1 MTHRPVQPCL
11 RIALLL
17 LLLPALAPAVD
28 AQDTPSKQSANVR
41 ELIEA
46 EQEADKVI
54 EEVKESAARDKKA
67 ESTPLRSLA
76 FIGAAADAKNFEAA
90 AEYLDLRYLPQE
102 LNSWEPEQLMKAL
115 SFVFRQQ
122 NIIKLTDISDDPGG
136 SRNDGL
142 PAYRDQIGSVVM
154 GDESVPI
161 YLQRIPDGNG
171 GRIWKISNATV
182 ARIPEMWDQL
192 GYNDLAVHLSKLLP
206 EGRFLGMENWQ
217 VFAAAVFIIVSW
229 PLASLLTAVLLKLVL
244 AVWNRFPI
252 AVTNFIRGPLR
263 FFVFLAILRALLD
276 QLGLSLKVQ
285 ILLESSGV
293 NYIAYTVLLLGL
305 ISFARDYQI
314 RKMQR
319 AGNLQYAALLK
330 PMVRISKVILVTF
343 IALLWAGNAGYNM
356 STILA
361 GLGVGSLAVAL
372 AAQKTLENVIGAAT
386 LYAARPVRA
395 GDFCRFGSVVGT
407 VEEIGLRSTIIRTL
421 DRTQVV
427 IPNSVFSSGEV
438 ENFSQRDRIRYYR
451 RFRIQLGSADQM
463 RLILARIRATL
474 ASHPM
479 VLQDTVSVRFETIE
493 DATGWLR
500 LDAGVSTTDY
510 QEFLAVAEDINLRIV
525 EIVAEAGSAFAGPGR
540 LLQSAVEGGDGAE
553 HASETLRQWRGQ
565 DRLPFPNYSEEQ
577 LAEMKDSLD
586 YPPKGAA
593 G

>member
-1 MTHRPVQPCL
+1 MTYALCRPCL
-11 RIALLL
+11 RIACLLASL
-17 LLLPALAPAVD
+17 ILAPALH
-28 AQDTPSKQSANVR
+28 AQDASARQSVNVR

-46 EQEADKVI
+46 EQETDQVI
-54 EEVKESAARDKKA
+54 QEIKESASRDETA
-67 ESTPLRSLA
+67 VSTPLRSLIFLA
-76 FIGAAADAKNFEAA
+76 EAGETQDYSAAT
-90 AEYLDLRYLPQE
+90 EYLDLRYLPEE
-102 LNSWEPEQLMKAL
+102 LDSWTPEELLRAL
-115 SFVFRQQ
+115 SYVFRQQ
-122 NIIKLTDISDDPGG
+122 NIVNLANISDQPEGR
-136 SRNDGL
+136 RNDGL
-142 PAYRDQIGSVVM
+142 PEYRDLLGEVVM
-154 GDESVPI
+154 GDETVPI
-161 YLQRIPDGNG
+161 YLQRVPDGKG
-171 GRIWKISNATV
+171 GKVWKISNATV
-182 ARIPEMWDQL
+182 ARIPAMWDEL
-192 GYNDLAVHLSKLLP
+192 GYSSLVVHLSKLLP
-206 EGRFLGMENWQ
+206 EGRILGMENWQ
-217 VFAAAVFIIVSW
+217 AFAALIFIIVAW
-229 PLASLLTAVLLKLVL
+229 PLAALLTALLQRLVL
-244 AVWNRFPI
+244 AIYDRFPV
-252 AVTNFIRGPLR
+252 ATSNFIRGPLR
-263 FFVFLAILRALLD
+263 FFTFLAILRWLLN
-276 QLGLSLKVQ
+276 QLGLSLKMQ
-285 ILLESSGV
+285 ILLESAGID
-293 NYIAYTVLLLGL
+293 YIAFTVLLLGV
-305 ISFARDYQI
+305 ISFVRDFQI

-330 PMVRISKVILVTF
+330 PMVRILKVIVVVI
-343 IALLWAGNAGYNM
+343 IALVWASRAGYNM

-386 LYAARPVRA
+386 LYAARPVKA
-395 GDFCRFGSVVGT
+395 GDFCRFGSVTGT

-427 IPNSVFSSGEV
+427 IPNSVFASGEV

-463 RLILARIRATL
+463 RFILARIRATL

-479 VLQDTVSVRFETIE
+479 VLQDTVSARFETIE

-500 LDAGVSTTDY
+500 LDAGVETTDF

-540 LLQSAVEGGDGAE
+540 LLQSAAEGGDGAE

-577 LAEMKDSLD
+577 LAEMKGSLD